1 MRNNPGN
8 SANTDEGI
16 TTMKTFAEAVIEA
29 RTALVEQ
36 LMQETGESD
45 PINAVGD
52 LDAIAINDSYT
63 DVDIFINPNNFQMF
77 AGEGDNETITLCDN
91 EEDAQRLVLLPD
103 SQLIEEMARLVGVD
117 QYLEDHLV
125 DALECHHQLI
135 ARLINED
142 EQEIWGEFDG
152 EVLTISNARE
162 DEEFKLISD
171 DWAELED
178 IVGMQPRLFAVKF
191 ADRLRAPRK
200 PNMQGINDMAD
211 VGLIEEAAELVN
223 AAEHPMNNKLA
234 GEFAYFQSEHNDEN
248 DLAMHLEKLAEKGGR
263 FDMVEAMKEALR
275 LSK

>member
-1 MRNNPGN
+1 
-8 SANTDEGI
+8 
-16 TTMKTFAEAVIEA
+16 MKTFAEAVIEA
-29 RTALVEQ
+29 RNALAAQ
-36 LMQETGESD
+36 LMEMEGESD
-45 PINAVGD
+45 IINAVAD
-52 LDAIAINDSYT
+52 LQGLSVTDSYF
-63 DVDIFINPNNFQMF
+63 DDHIYINPDNFKMF
-77 AGEGDNETITLCDN
+77 AGEGDNYATTIADN
-91 EEDAQRLVLLPD
+91 EDDAQRLILLPD
-103 SQLIEEMARLVGVD
+103 SQFIEEMASMMDVD
-117 QYLEDHLV
+117 PYLEDHLV
-125 DALECHHQLI
+125 DALECQHQLI

-178 IVGMQPRLFAVKF
+178 IIAMQPRLFAVKF